1 MEQEIKHKSHVDF
14 NLDQFGGDKQAAMA
28 KMYED
33 TLKNFTEGSIV
44 KGKVLEIRNNEV
56 TVDIGYKSE
65 GMISAEEFRDL
76 SEVKV
81 GDEIEV
87 MLEQVEDDE
96 GNIILSKQKAEQQRM
111 WDNVLSSSQEGA
123 ILEGEIKSRI
133 KGGLIVDINGV
144 KGFLPG
150 SQVDISPVRNLDDYL
165 GKRFEFRVMKIN
177 RDRRNIVL
185 SRREL
190 IEQRRREKKKSLMS
204 EIKIGQLRAG
214 TVKNITDFG
223 AFIDLGGLDGLLH
236 ITDMS
241 WGRVNHPSKIVKV
254 GDSVEVMIL
263 DIDFDRER
271 VSLGLKQKEQ
281 NPWDNIEQ
289 KYPVD
294 SRVHGRVVNLVPYG
308 AFVEI
313 EEGVEGLV
321 HVSEI
326 SWIQRVSRAADVL
339 SIGDEV
345 DAVVLS
351 ISRADQKISLGIRQT
366 TANPWDLVQEQY
378 PVGSRIKGTV
388 RNFTSYGAFVE
399 LQEGIDGMIHV
410 SDMSWTRKV
419 NHPSEVL
426 KKGDTVEVVVL
437 EVNPGNQRIS
447 LGLKQAQDDPWA
459 TIAARYK
466 VGQIVQGNIT
476 KLASFGA
483 FVRLEEGI
491 DGLLHISQIGE
502 EHVEKVRDVLKVGQ
516 AVTARV
522 VKIDP
527 IERRIGLSI
536 KAASLP
542 DDEFIVQEE
551 MLAGLKPGED
561 LVDLAGA
568 FDEAFGIA
576 DNNVQEWR
584 PGENRN
590 KSDKNNPGSSTN
602 PAGSPEDKTGPAGE
616 AKPEDSSAS
625 SKETK

>member
-1 MEQEIKHKSHVDF
+1 MPINSLTVNGMEQETKRKSHVDF

-33 TLKNFTEGSIV
+33 TLKHFTEGSIV
-44 KGKVLEIRNNEV
+44 KGKVLEVRNNEV
-56 TVDIGYKSE
+56 TVDIGYKAE
-65 GMISAEEFRDL
+65 GVIPAEEFRDI
-76 SEVKV
+76 SQVKI

-87 MLEQVEDDE
+87 ILEQIEDDE

-111 WDNVLSSSQEGA
+111 WDNVLSSSQEGS

-133 KGGLIVDINGV
+133 KGGLLVDINGV

-150 SQVDISPVRNLDDYL
+150 SQVDISPVRNVDDYL

-190 IEQRRREKKKSLMS
+190 IEQRRREKKKSLLS

-214 TVKNITDFG
+214 MVKNITDFG

-241 WGRVNHPSKIVKV
+241 WGRVSHPSKIVKV
-254 GDSVEVMIL
+254 GDSVEVVIL
-263 DIDFDRER
+263 DINFDKER
-271 VSLGLKQKEQ
+271 VSLGLKQKLA

-289 KYPVD
+289 KYPVGN
-294 SRVHGRVVNLVPYG
+294 RIHGRVVNLVPYG

-326 SWIQRVSRAADVL
+326 SWTQRVARASDVL

-345 DAVVLS
+345 NAVVLN

-366 TANPWDLVQEQY
+366 TVNPWDLVRKQY

-419 NHPSEVL
+419 NHPSEIL
-426 KKGDTVEVVVL
+426 KKGNMVEIVVL
-437 EVNPGNQRIS
+437 EVDPDNQRIS

-459 TIAARYK
+459 TIASRYK
-466 VGQIVQGNIT
+466 IGQIVKGNIT

-502 EHVEKVRDVLKVGQ
+502 EHVEKVRDVLKIGQ
-516 AVTARV
+516 EVTARV

-536 KAASLP
+536 KAAALS
-542 DDEFIVQEE
+542 DDEFVVHEE
-551 MLAGLKPGED
+551 MLAGLKSGDD

-576 DNNVQEWR
+576 GNNAQDWR
-584 PGENRN
+584 PGENQN
-590 KSDKNNPGSSTN
+590 PDKKTTATDKSDSSGDKSAPSEKN
-602 PAGSPEDKTGPAGE
+602 
-616 AKPEDSSAS
+616 KP
-625 SKETK
+625 

>member
-1 MEQEIKHKSHVDF
+1 
-14 NLDQFGGDKQAAMA
+14 MA
-28 KMYED
+28 KMYEE
-33 TLKNFTEGSIV
+33 TLKNFKEGSIV
-44 KGKVLEIRNNEV
+44 KGKVLEVRNNEV
-56 TVDIGYKSE
+56 TVDIGYKAE
-65 GMISAEEFRDL
+65 GVIQAEEFRDL
-76 SEVKV
+76 AQVKP

-87 MLEQVEDDE
+87 TLEQIEDDD

-111 WDNVLSSSQEGA
+111 WDNVLSSSQEGS
-123 ILEGEIKSRI
+123 ILEGEIMSRI

-150 SQVDISPVRNLDDYL
+150 SQVDISPVRNLDDFL
-165 GKRFEFRVMKIN
+165 GKRFEFKVMKIN

-190 IEQRRREKKKSLMS
+190 IEQRRRDKKKSLMA
-204 EIKIGQLRAG
+204 EIKIGQLRTG
-214 TVKNITDFG
+214 MVKNITDFG

-241 WGRVNHPSKIVKV
+241 WGRVSHPSKIVKV

-263 DIDFDRER
+263 DVDFERER
-271 VSLGLKQKEQ
+271 VSLGIKQKLP
-281 NPWDNIEQ
+281 NPWDGIEQ
-289 KYPVD
+289 KHPVG

-326 SWIQRVSRAADVL
+326 SWIQRVARASDVL
-339 SIGDEV
+339 AIGDEV

-351 ISRADQKISLGIRQT
+351 LSRTDQKISLGIRQT
-366 TANPWDLVQEQY
+366 TANPWDLVRERY
-378 PVGSRIKGTV
+378 PVGSRVKGTV

-426 KKGDTVEVVVL
+426 KKGDSVDVVVL
-437 EVNPGNQRIS
+437 EVDSANQRIS
-447 LGLKQAQDDPWA
+447 LGLKQAQDDPWS
-459 TIAARYK
+459 TIASRYK
-466 VGQIVQGNIT
+466 VGQVVQGKVT

-483 FVRLEEGI
+483 FIRLEEGI
-491 DGLLHISQIGE
+491 DGLVHISQIGE
-502 EHVEKVRDVLKVGQ
+502 QHVEKVRDVLNVGQ
-516 AVTARV
+516 DVTARV

-542 DDEFIVQEE
+542 DEDFVVQEE

-576 DNNVQEWR
+576 GGNGQEWR
-584 PGENRN
+584 PGES
-590 KSDKNNPGSSTN
+590 KDKDDKAAPKDQSAPDAA
-602 PAGSPEDKTGPAGE
+602 PAKDGE
-616 AKPEDSSAS
+616 
-625 SKETK
+625 T

>member
-1 MEQEIKHKSHVDF
+1 MEQETKQKSHVDF
-14 NLDQFGGDKQAAMA
+14 NLDQFGGDKRAAMA

-44 KGKVLEIRNNEV
+44 KGKVLEVRNNEV

-65 GMISAEEFRDL
+65 GMISTEEFRDL
-76 SEVKV
+76 SQVKA

-87 MLEQVEDDE
+87 MLEQIEDDE

-111 WDNVLSSSQEGA
+111 WDNVLSSSQEGS

-150 SQVDISPVRNLDDYL
+150 SQVDITPVRNLDDYL

-204 EIKIGQLRAG
+204 EIKIGQLRTG
-214 TVKNITDFG
+214 MVKNITDFG

-241 WGRVNHPSKIVKV
+241 WGRVSHPSKIVKV

-263 DIDFDRER
+263 DVDFDRER
-271 VSLGLKQKEQ
+271 VSLGLKQKEP

-321 HVSEI
+321 HVSEL
-326 SWIQRVSRAADVL
+326 SWIRRVARASDVL

-345 DAVVLS
+345 DAVVLN

-366 TANPWDLVQEQY
+366 TANPWDLVREQY

-426 KKGDTVEVVVL
+426 KKGDTVEAIVL
-437 EVNPGNQRIS
+437 EVDPDNQRIS

-459 TIAARYK
+459 TIASRYK
-466 VGQIVQGNIT
+466 VGQIVHGNIT

-502 EHVEKVRDVLKVGQ
+502 EHVENVRDVLKVGQ
-516 AVTARV
+516 DVTARV

-536 KAASLP
+536 KAAALP
-542 DDEFIVQEE
+542 DDEFVVQEE
-551 MLAGLKPGED
+551 MLAGLKPGEE

-568 FDEAFGIA
+568 FDEAFGTA
-576 DNNVQEWR
+576 KNNVQEWR

-590 KSDKNNPGSSTN
+590 KSGQNNKTSSTD
-602 PAGSPEDKTGPAGE
+602 PSGSPEDKTGPAGE
-616 AKPEDSSAS
+616 SKPEDNSAA